1 MGMLCGKVT
10 VLYMKRDIVLFESIF
25 KLLKVFIVKFSA
37 TSKHVFKRNTN
48 DIPKEDTMEP
58 YKIFN

>member
-10 VLYMKRDIVLFESIF
+10 VLCMKRYIVLFKGRF
-25 KLLKVFIVKFSA
+25 KLLKIFIVKSSA